1 MVARDSLASLPRKRE
16 SSTAQ
21 EVDARSPIIIEDKLH
36 GHPGLRQLRYG
47 TDTIRYEVRFLAS
60 RQTLAIEVHPDSRVL
75 VRAPVDCPEAL
86 IVERVQ
92 KRAAWISRQ
101 LAEFERYRPRTPTRQ
116 YINGESHLYLGRQY
130 RLKLIVGDAASVTKS
145 QGAIL
150 DARSAPAGMARIKLT
165 RGQLLVTL
173 PGEPE
178 RGPDQVRALLHRW
191 YLDRARAVF
200 TEVLDASLLRFKGID
215 SRLRGNDRPARLI
228 VRAMQSRWGSLS
240 RAGTM
245 TLNVNLVRAP
255 RPCIEYVVIH
265 ELCHTR
271 HRDHDARFFKLL
283 GQVMPDWEQRKQRL
297 EAALL

>member
-1 MVARDSLASLPRKRE
+1 MKTMSGTL
-16 SSTAQ
+16 TW
-21 EVDARSPIIIEDKLH
+21 
-36 GHPGLRQLRYG
+36 G

-86 IVERVQ
+86 IAERVQ

-101 LAEFERYRPRTPTRQ
+101 LAEFERYRPRTPARQ

-130 RLKLIVGDAASVTKS
+130 RLKLAEGDSASV
-145 QGAIL
+145 
-150 DARSAPAGMARIKLT
+150 KLT
-165 RGQLLVTL
+165 RGQLLVSL

-178 RGPDQVRALLHRW
+178 PERVKTLLHRW

-200 TEVLDASLLRFKGID
+200 TEVLCASLLHFKGVEQ
-215 SRLRGNDRPARLI
+215 PRLI

-255 RPCIEYVVIH
+255 RPCIEYVVTH
-265 ELCHTR
+265 ELCHIT

-283 GQVMPDWEQRKQRL
+283 GQVMPNWQQLKERL
-297 EAALL
+297 EAVLL

>member
-1 MVARDSLASLPRKRE
+1 MKTMTGTL
-16 SSTAQ
+16 TW
-21 EVDARSPIIIEDKLH
+21 
-36 GHPGLRQLRYG
+36 G

-86 IVERVQ
+86 IAERVQ

-101 LAEFERYRPRTPTRQ
+101 LAEFERYRPRTPARQ

-130 RLKLIVGDAASVTKS
+130 RLKLAEGDAASV
-145 QGAIL
+145 
-150 DARSAPAGMARIKLT
+150 KLT
-165 RGQLLVTL
+165 RGQLLVSL
-173 PGEPE
+173 PGKSGPE
-178 RGPDQVRALLHRW
+178 RVKTLLHRW

-200 TEVLDASLLRFKGID
+200 TEVLDASLLHFKGVEQ
-215 SRLRGNDRPARLI
+215 PRLI

-245 TLNVNLVRAP
+245 TLNLNLVRAP
-255 RPCIEYVVIH
+255 RPCIEYVVTH

-283 GQVMPDWEQRKQRL
+283 GHVMPDWEQRKQRL

>member
-1 MVARDSLASLPRKRE
+1 VKTMTGTL
-16 SSTAQ
+16 TW
-21 EVDARSPIIIEDKLH
+21 
-36 GHPGLRQLRYG
+36 G

-86 IVERVQ
+86 IAERVQ

-101 LAEFERYRPRTPTRQ
+101 LAEFERYRPRTPARQ

-130 RLKLIVGDAASVTKS
+130 RLKLAEGDSASV
-145 QGAIL
+145 
-150 DARSAPAGMARIKLT
+150 KLT
-165 RGQLLVTL
+165 RGQLLVSL

-178 RGPDQVRALLHRW
+178 PERVKTLLHRW

-200 TEVLDASLLRFKGID
+200 TEVLDASLLHFKGVEQ
-215 SRLRGNDRPARLI
+215 PRLI

-245 TLNVNLVRAP
+245 TLNLNLVRAP
-255 RPCIEYVVIH
+255 RPCIEYVVTH

-283 GQVMPDWEQRKQRL
+283 GHVMPDWEQRKQRL

>member
-1 MVARDSLASLPRKRE
+1 MKTMTGTL
-16 SSTAQ
+16 TC
-21 EVDARSPIIIEDKLH
+21 
-36 GHPGLRQLRYG
+36 G
-47 TDTIRYEVRFLAS
+47 TDTICYEVRFLAS

-75 VRAPVDCPEAL
+75 VRAPVGCPEAL
-86 IVERVQ
+86 IAERVQ
-92 KRAAWISRQ
+92 KRAGWISRQ
-101 LAEFERYRPRTPTRQ
+101 LAEFERYRPRTPARQ
-116 YINGESHLYLGRQY
+116 FINGESHLYLGRQY
-130 RLKLIVGDAASVTKS
+130 RLKLAQGNSASV
-145 QGAIL
+145 
-150 DARSAPAGMARIKLT
+150 KLT

-178 RGPDQVRALLHRW
+178 AERVKALLHRW

-200 TEVLDASLLRFKGID
+200 TEVLGASLLHFKGVA
-215 SRLRGNDRPARLI
+215 SPRLI

-255 RPCIEYVVIH
+255 HPCIEYVVTH

>member
-1 MVARDSLASLPRKRE
+1 MKTMTGTL
-16 SSTAQ
+16 TW
-21 EVDARSPIIIEDKLH
+21 
-36 GHPGLRQLRYG
+36 G

-86 IVERVQ
+86 IAERVQ

-101 LAEFERYRPRTPTRQ
+101 LAEFERYRPRTPARQ

-130 RLKLIVGDAASVTKS
+130 RLKLTEGDLASV
-145 QGAIL
+145 
-150 DARSAPAGMARIKLT
+150 KLT
-165 RGQLLVTL
+165 RGQLLVSL

-178 RGPDQVRALLHRW
+178 PERVKTLLHRW

-200 TEVLDASLLRFKGID
+200 TEVLDATLPHFKGVEQ
-215 SRLRGNDRPARLI
+215 PRLI

-245 TLNVNLVRAP
+245 TLNLNLVRAP
-255 RPCIEYVVIH
+255 RPCIEYVVTH

-283 GQVMPDWEQRKQRL
+283 GHVMPDWEQRKQRL

>member
-1 MVARDSLASLPRKRE
+1 MKTMTGTL
-16 SSTAQ
+16 TW
-21 EVDARSPIIIEDKLH
+21 
-36 GHPGLRQLRYG
+36 G

-75 VRAPVDCPEAL
+75 VRAPLDCPEAL
-86 IVERVQ
+86 ITERVQ
-92 KRAAWISRQ
+92 KRARWISRQ
-101 LAEFERYRPRTPTRQ
+101 LAEFERYRPRTPARQ

-130 RLKLIVGDAASVTKS
+130 RLKLMQGDTSDV
-145 QGAIL
+145 
-150 DARSAPAGMARIKLT
+150 KLT
-165 RGQLLVTL
+165 RGQLLVSL
-173 PGEPE
+173 PGESA
-178 RGPDQVRALLHRW
+178 PDRVKVLLHRW

-200 TEVLDASLLRFKGID
+200 SDVLDASLRHFKGVEHP
-215 SRLRGNDRPARLI
+215 RLS

-240 RAGTM
+240 RAGTI

-255 RPCIEYVVIH
+255 RACIEYVVVH
-265 ELCHTR
+265 ELCHTK

>member
-1 MVARDSLASLPRKRE
+1 MKTMTGTL
-16 SSTAQ
+16 T
-21 EVDARSPIIIEDKLH
+21 
-36 GHPGLRQLRYG
+36 YG

-86 IVERVQ
+86 ITERVQ

-101 LAEFERYRPRTPTRQ
+101 LAEFERYRPRTPARQ
-116 YINGESHLYLGRQY
+116 YVNGESHLYLGRQY
-130 RLKLIVGDAASVTKS
+130 RLKLVMGDATNVTKS

-150 DARSAPAGMARIKLT
+150 DARSAPAGGAPGMARIKLT

-173 PGEPE
+173 PGEPQAE

-200 TEVLDASLLRFKGID
+200 TEVLDASLLHFKGVEQ
-215 SRLRGNDRPARLI
+215 PRLI
-228 VRAMQSRWGSLS
+228 VRTMQSRWGSLS

-265 ELCHTR
+265 ELCHAR

>member
-1 MVARDSLASLPRKRE
+1 MTGTL
-16 SSTAQ
+16 TW
-21 EVDARSPIIIEDKLH
+21 
-36 GHPGLRQLRYG
+36 G

-86 IVERVQ
+86 IAERVQ

-101 LAEFERYRPRTPTRQ
+101 LAEFERYRPRTPARQ

-130 RLKLIVGDAASVTKS
+130 RLKLAEGDSASV
-145 QGAIL
+145 
-150 DARSAPAGMARIKLT
+150 KLT
-165 RGQLLVTL
+165 RGRLLVSL
-173 PGEPE
+173 PGEREPE
-178 RGPDQVRALLHRW
+178 RVKALLHRW

-200 TEVLDASLLRFKGID
+200 TEVLDASLLHFKGVEQ
-215 SRLRGNDRPARLI
+215 PRLI

-240 RAGTM
+240 HAGTM
-245 TLNVNLVRAP
+245 TLNLNLVRAP
-255 RPCIEYVVIH
+255 RPCIEYVVTH

-283 GQVMPDWEQRKQRL
+283 GHVMPDWEQRKQRL

>member
-1 MVARDSLASLPRKRE
+1 MIGTL
-16 SSTAQ
+16 TW
-21 EVDARSPIIIEDKLH
+21 
-36 GHPGLRQLRYG
+36 G
-47 TDTIRYEVRFLAS
+47 TDAIRYEVRFLAS

-86 IVERVQ
+86 IAERVQ

-101 LAEFERYRPRTPTRQ
+101 LAEFERYRPRTPARQ
-116 YINGESHLYLGRQY
+116 YINGETHLYLGRQY
-130 RLKLIVGDAASVTKS
+130 RLKLAEGDSASV
-145 QGAIL
+145 
-150 DARSAPAGMARIKLT
+150 KLT

-178 RGPDQVRALLHRW
+178 PERIKALLHRW

-200 TEVLDASLLRFKGID
+200 TDVLAARLFHFKGVEQ
-215 SRLRGNDRPARLI
+215 PRLI

-240 RAGTM
+240 RAGSM
-245 TLNVNLVRAP
+245 TLNVSLVRAP
-255 RPCIEYVVIH
+255 RPCIEYVVTH
-265 ELCHTR
+265 ELCHTT

>member
-1 MVARDSLASLPRKRE
+1 MKTMTGTL
-16 SSTAQ
+16 TW
-21 EVDARSPIIIEDKLH
+21 
-36 GHPGLRQLRYG
+36 G

-86 IVERVQ
+86 IAERVQ

-101 LAEFERYRPRTPTRQ
+101 LAEFERYRPRTPARQ
-116 YINGESHLYLGRQY
+116 YLNGESHLYLGRQY
-130 RLKLIVGDAASVTKS
+130 RLKLAPGDTASV
-145 QGAIL
+145 
-150 DARSAPAGMARIKLT
+150 KLT

-178 RGPDQVRALLHRW
+178 PERVKALLHRW
-191 YLDRARAVF
+191 YLDRARTVF
-200 TEVLDASLLRFKGID
+200 TEVLDVSLLQFKGVEH
-215 SRLRGNDRPARLI
+215 PRLI

-245 TLNVNLVRAP
+245 TLNVKLVRAP

-265 ELCHTR
+265 ELCHTK

-283 GQVMPDWEQRKQRL
+283 GRVMPDWERRKQRL

>member
-1 MVARDSLASLPRKRE
+1 MTGTL
-16 SSTAQ
+16 TW
-21 EVDARSPIIIEDKLH
+21 
-36 GHPGLRQLRYG
+36 G

-75 VRAPVDCPEAL
+75 VRAPLGCPEAL
-86 IVERVQ
+86 IAERVQ
-92 KRAAWISRQ
+92 KRAGWISRQ
-101 LAEFERYRPRTPTRQ
+101 LAEFERYRPRTPARQ
-116 YINGESHLYLGRQY
+116 YVNGESHLYLGRQY
-130 RLKLIVGDAASVTKS
+130 RLKLAEGDSASV
-145 QGAIL
+145 
-150 DARSAPAGMARIKLT
+150 KLT
-165 RGQLLVTL
+165 RGQLLVML
-173 PGEPE
+173 SGESGAE

-200 TEVLDASLLRFKGID
+200 TEVLDASLHHFKGVEH
-215 SRLRGNDRPARLI
+215 PRLI

-297 EAALL
+297 ESALL

>member
-1 MVARDSLASLPRKRE
+1 MK
-16 SSTAQ
+16 TMT
-21 EVDARSPIIIEDKLH
+21 
-36 GHPGLRQLRYG
+36 G
-47 TDTIRYEVRFLAS
+47 TLTWGTNTIRYEVRFLAS

-75 VRAPVDCPEAL
+75 VRAPLDCPEAL
-86 IVERVQ
+86 IAERVQ

-101 LAEFERYRPRTPTRQ
+101 LAEFERYRPRTPARQ

-130 RLKLIVGDAASVTKS
+130 RLKLAEGDSASV
-145 QGAIL
+145 
-150 DARSAPAGMARIKLT
+150 KLT
-165 RGQLLVTL
+165 RGHFLVTL

-178 RGPDQVRALLHRW
+178 PERVKALLHRW

-200 TEVLDASLLRFKGID
+200 TEVLDASLLHFKGVEQ
-215 SRLRGNDRPARLI
+215 PRLI

-255 RPCIEYVVIH
+255 RPCIEYVVTH

-271 HRDHDARFFKLL
+271 RRDHDAQFFKLL